1 MPKYF
6 FVRREAATSRPCR
19 PDRNDTLWL
28 KNLTLHEEADVER
41 EATRIIQ
48 AGWNRRDISVLPGWV
63 VARMKEQ
70 YTIYKNYTKEWL
82 YRVITAVL

>member
-1 MPKYF
+1 M
-6 FVRREAATSRPCR
+6 
-19 PDRNDTLWL
+19 
-28 KNLTLHEEADVER
+28 ER